1 MSSEVEALRAHMTEV
16 LGLDVR
22 QLDQLGISAYNR
34 HYKVVI
40 GDEIQHAVAYNL
52 PEDLPTMGL
61 RFEHA
66 VIRLL
71 QEGGFDQ
78 VPRVVVHEGESL
90 FRVGDV
96 YYSLSEWI
104 DGCHD
109 EPELALSEAQLQ
121 GAAATLADLHASTA
135 GAELRLDYHPDHVFV
150 YPLADFLD
158 AAHALGPRLVAK
170 AESQPAM
177 FDQAALADARWLSA
191 ELGAL
196 LADFPRERYDRVR
209 AADPTGI
216 VHGDYRRMNI
226 VFTPDGVSKVL
237 DYNCCFN
244 DIRLWDVA
252 YAALSMAGKETVCP
266 LSRPE
271 LASAFIRAYHQR
283 APLSADEAALLPHML
298 WLAPAKLMLG
308 AWESWVVSDR
318 TECLKQLHGGLAARI
333 VADALDTSLAQRAR
347 SEY

>member
-1 MSSEVEALRAHMTEV
+1 MSSEAAALRTHMTEV
-16 LGLDVR
+16 LGLDV
-22 QLDQLGISAYNR
+22 QQIEQLGISAYNQ

-40 GDEIQHAVAYNL
+40 AGEVQHAVAYNL

-66 VIRLL
+66 VIRGL
-71 QEGGFDQ
+71 QDAGFDQ

-109 EPELALSEAQLQ
+109 EPEMELSAVQLEAS
-121 GAAATLADLHASTA
+121 AATLADLHAATA
-135 GAELRLDYHPDHVFV
+135 GADLRLDYHPDHVFV

-158 AAHALGPRLVAK
+158 AAHELGPRLVAK
-170 AESQPAM
+170 AESQPGM
-177 FDQAALADARWLSA
+177 FDAAALAHARWLSA
-191 ELGAL
+191 ALPDL
-196 LADFPRERYDRVR
+196 LADFPRELYDRVR

-244 DIRLWDVA
+244 DIRLWDIA

-266 LSRPE
+266 LQQPE
-271 LASAFIRAYHQR
+271 LASAFIRAYHAR
-283 APLSADEAALLPHML
+283 SPLSEDELALLPHML

-318 TECLKQLHGGLAARI
+318 TECLKALHGGLAARI
-333 VADALDTSLAQRAR
+333 VADAVAPTG
-347 SEY
+347 